1 MNRFMTL
8 FVHAFLW
15 CFGLALL
22 VLAFR
27 PQDAIEIGA
36 MLAASRISMVLGGV
50 ALIVLAAGWAMTEK
64 RKGRSG
70 RYLSYRNE
78 GGAVN
83 ISTEAIADYI
93 AKLAPEFP
101 SIVRLSP
108 YVVPFFR
115 RIDLIVEIR
124 IKAGP
129 QLHEICEVLQKRV
142 RESMEGGLGIRDV
155 RRVIVRV
162 DEISIEHKTE

>member
-1 MNRFMTL
+1 MNRFITL
-8 FVHAFLW
+8 IVHALLW
-15 CFGLALL
+15 CAGLAML

-27 PQDAIEIGA
+27 PQDALELSALLAVSRFG
-36 MLAASRISMVLGGV
+36 MLLGGCLLV
-50 ALIVLAAGWAMTEK
+50 LLAAGWALTEK
-64 RKGRSG
+64 RRHRGGRF
-70 RYLSYRNE
+70 LSFRNA

-83 ISTEAIADYI
+83 ISTDAIADYI

-115 RIDLIVEIR
+115 RIDVIVDIR

-142 RESMEGGLGIRDV
+142 RGSMEGGLGIHDV

-162 DEISIEHKTE
+162 NEISIEHKTE